1 MLEDTVVSSIDMR
14 PRPLSRC
21 SLWDIASRGPRSPD
35 STDRGVRLR
44 GAGRFDDGVLGIA
57 TETEE

>member
-1 MLEDTVVSSIDMR
+1 MLAGTVVSSIGAR

-21 SLWDIASRGPRSPD
+21 SPWDIASRGPRSPD
-35 STDRGVRLR
+35 GTDCGVRLR
-44 GAGRFDDGVLGIA
+44 GTGRFDDGVLGIA